1 VIRFIYNLFWP
12 IGLLFFLPGYLTKM
26 VRRGGYRE
34 KFGQRLG
41 IYDRDLRVRLS
52 SYARKPTW
60 LHAVSVGEVMIAL
73 KLAQQLR
80 TLEPDVPCVLT
91 TTTTTGFALANKS
104 SPPWI
109 EVMYTPL
116 DFWPVMRRAFS
127 TIRPAKIVLIEAE
140 IWPNLAAEAHAHC
153 IPLALANARLSPR
166 SEGRFRRF
174 RFFVAPTFRRL
185 DLICV
190 QERDDVDRW
199 TALGVERTRIKYTGS
214 IKYDPTGLDE
224 EGGEFV
230 AASLQDILSAGRK
243 NSSRGEPGL
252 NPERPVLFGGSTH
265 RGEEE
270 ILAKIFTR
278 LRQKF
283 PSLCLFI
290 APRHVE
296 RVREIRAHLEALPL
310 QVRLA
315 SEAANHSKAEPDC
328 VLLDTTGDLRRW
340 YSIATVVFIG
350 KSMTAHGGQNPVEPI
365 MARRPVVFGPHME
378 NFVTLAGTLVSKK
391 GAIQVHHA
399 ESLEAAIENLLGD
412 TEVRHRLVQNAR
424 EVLDQHCG
432 ATARAAALIHKIC
445 SEQEQACPP

>member
-12 IGLLFFLPGYLTKM
+12 IGLLFFLPGYLMKM
-26 VRRGGYRE
+26 LRRGGYRE

-41 IYDRDLRVRLS
+41 IYNRELRARLS
-52 SYARKPTW
+52 QSGGKRPTW

-91 TTTTTGFALANKS
+91 TTTTTGFALANKNA
-104 SPPWI
+104 PPWI
-109 EVMYTPL
+109 EVLYTPL

-127 TIRPAKIVLIEAE
+127 TIRPAKIVLVEAE
-140 IWPNLAAEAHAHC
+140 IWPNLAAEAHAQR
-153 IPLALANARLSPR
+153 IPLALVNARLSPQ

-174 RFFVAPTFRRL
+174 RFFVAPMFRLL

-199 TALGVERTRIKYTGS
+199 TALGVERSRIKYTGS
-214 IKYDPTGLDE
+214 IKYDPTGLDDGADVE
-224 EGGEFV
+224 E
-230 AASLQDILSAGRK
+230 AGHLVVV
-243 NSSRGEPGL
+243 NL
-252 NPERPVLFGGSTH
+252 ERPVLFGGSTH

-270 ILAKIFTR
+270 ILAKIFAR

-296 RVREIRAHLEALPL
+296 RLREIRAQLEALPL
-310 QVRLA
+310 QVRLT
-315 SEAANHSKAEPDC
+315 SEAANHSEAEVDC
-328 VLLDTTGDLRRW
+328 VLLDTTGDLRHW

-378 NFVTLAGTLVSKK
+378 NFVTLAGTLVSKE
-391 GAIQVHHA
+391 GAIQVHDA
-399 ESLEAAIENLLGD
+399 ESLERTIENLLGD
-412 TEVRHRLVQNAR
+412 SEARQRLVRNAR
-424 EVLDQHCG
+424 EVLDQHRG
-432 ATARAAALIHKIC
+432 ATARAAALIHKTC